1 MIDQDLR
8 TAIFIL
14 KGKGQG
20 IRAIARA
27 LTLSRNTVRQIL
39 QSGQAAV
46 PAKASA
52 DQTEPH
58 AALVRELYERCLGNR
73 VRVAEE
79 LSERKIAIPYST
91 LTAGLRR
98 LGVGV
103 RVKEPAGQYIFDPGV
118 EMQHDTSPHH
128 LELGGKRRQVQ
139 TASLVLGYSRMR
151 FQQSYPTWNRFWCK
165 VFLTDALVFFAG
177 AASRCIVDN
186 SSVVLAR
193 GTGKNA
199 VISPEME
206 AFAQR
211 FGFTFIAHELGDANR
226 SGKVER
232 PFHHYENNFLAGRT
246 FADWEDLHQRSRAWC
261 ESHNGQFRKHLRA
274 SPIEL
279 LTAERPA
286 LRPLPMYVPEVYT
299 LDSRTVDV
307 EGFIHLGGNR
317 YSAPAALLGR
327 RLEVRAY
334 KERVVLFDGRHQVA
348 EHRRVEDGQDVR
360 ITDPAHRPQRR
371 KPGAPPRILPE
382 EQVLRAASDSLA
394 QLCQLIKSRHGARG
408 LRRLH
413 RLYLDYPAESLAK
426 VAATALAFGL
436 HDLDRIERL
445 VLRTVRS
452 SYFRLPTCDSDDLHC
467 PAPESDHERQSRPA
481 PAQPQ
486 AEQASRDPARR
497 GQEGNESEGQL

>member
-1 MIDQDLR
+1 M
-8 TAIFIL
+8 
-14 KGKGQG
+14 
-20 IRAIARA
+20 
-27 LTLSRNTVRQIL
+27 
-39 QSGQAAV
+39 
-46 PAKASA
+46 

-58 AALVRELYERCLGNR
+58 AALVRELYERCQGNR

-79 LSERKIAIPYST
+79 LAKREVAIPYST

-98 LGVGV
+98 MGVGV
-103 RVKEPAGQYIFDPGV
+103 PVKEPAGEYVFAPGV
-118 EMQHDTSPHH
+118 EMQHDTSPHQ
-128 LELGGKRRQVQ
+128 LELGGKRRDVQ

-151 FQQSYPTWNRFWCK
+151 FAQSYPTWNRFWCK
-165 VFLTDALVFFAG
+165 VFLTDAMVFFAG
-177 AASRCIVDN
+177 AAGRCIVDN
-186 SSVVLAR
+186 SSVVIAR
-193 GTGKNA
+193 GTGKKA
-199 VISPEME
+199 VIAPEME

-211 FGFTFIAHELGDANR
+211 FGFAFVAHELGDADR

-232 PFHHYENNFLAGRT
+232 RFHHYEHNFLAGRT
-246 FADWEDLHQRSRAWC
+246 FADWDELNREARAWC
-261 ESHNGQFRKHLRA
+261 ERQNGQFRKYLKA
-274 SPIEL
+274 SSIEL
-279 LTAERPA
+279 WTAERPT

-299 LDSRTVDV
+299 LDSRSVDI

-348 EHRRVEDGQDVR
+348 EHRRVEDGQDAR
-360 ITDPAHRPQRR
+360 ISDPAHRAERR

-382 EQVLRAASDSLA
+382 EQVLRAAGDSLA

-413 RLYLDYPAESLAK
+413 RLYLDYPNESLAK

-452 SYFRLPTCDSDDLHC
+452 SYFRLPTTDSDDLHC
-467 PAPESDHERQSRPA
+467 TAPEPDHERQSRPT

-486 AEQASRDPARR
+486 AAQAPRDPARR
-497 GQEGNESEGQL
+497 GQEGDEGEGQL

>member
-1 MIDQDLR
+1 MPQK
-8 TAIFIL
+8 T
-14 KGKGQG
+14 
-20 IRAIARA
+20 
-27 LTLSRNTVRQIL
+27 SV
-39 QSGQAAV
+39 
-46 PAKASA
+46 

-58 AALVRELYERCLGNR
+58 AALVRELYERCQGNR

-79 LSERKIAIPYST
+79 LAKRQVEIPYST

-103 RVKEPAGQYIFDPGV
+103 RVKEPAGQYLFDPGV
-118 EMQHDTSPHH
+118 EMQHDTSPHQ

-139 TASLVLGYSRMR
+139 TAQLVLGYSRMR
-151 FQQSYPTWNRFWCK
+151 FAQSYPTWNRFWCK

-186 SSVVLAR
+186 SSVVIAR

-199 VISPEME
+199 VIAPEME

-211 FGFTFIAHELGDANR
+211 FGFTFVAHELGDADR

-232 PFHHYENNFLAGRT
+232 RFHHYEHNFLAGRT
-246 FADWEDLHQRSRAWC
+246 FADWDELHHEARAWC
-261 ESHNGQFRKHLRA
+261 ERQNGQVRKYLRA
-274 SPIEL
+274 SPMEL
-279 LTAERPA
+279 WTAERPA
-286 LRPLPMYVPEVYT
+286 LRPLPSYVPEVYT
-299 LDSRTVDV
+299 LDNRSVDV
-307 EGFIHLGGNR
+307 EGFIHFAGNR

-334 KERVVLFDGRHQVA
+334 PGRVVLFDGRHQVA
-348 EHRRVEDGQDVR
+348 EHRRVEDSQDAR
-360 ITDPAHRPQRR
+360 ISNPEHRAKRR
-371 KPGAPPRILPE
+371 KPGTPPRIVPE
-382 EQVLRAASDSLA
+382 EQVLCGAGDSLA

-436 HDLDRIERL
+436 HDLDRVERL

-452 SYFRLPTCDSDDLHC
+452 SYFRLPTCDPDDHNR
-467 PAPESDHERQSRPA
+467 PAPESDHERQSRPT

-486 AEQASRDPARR
+486 AAQAPRDPARR
-497 GQEGNESEGQL
+497 GQEGDEGEGEL